1 MGRVEVAMLRRNFDL
16 LIVAAL
22 AVAGLVAGLLS
33 GLYPV
38 IRGVFSV
45 PLLVA
50 LPGYA
55 LTAAL
60 IPDRQSLGRTE
71 RTVLGV
77 GMSIVLV
84 ILSGLGLNLLPAGIT
99 NVSVSLTLAAITLVA
114 AAIGL
119 ARRRGQPDR
128 EPVVDLDGPEVGDVP
143 EAVVGRRRE
152 RPNGYGPEFLALAVI
167 LTVAA
172 IFVGVLGAVRA
183 PQTQFTQ
190 FWLLTGADP
199 NVIQV
204 GIRDEEGQPVAYR
217 IEVETQGQVLR
228 TAEIDLSQGDDTVQ
242 TIKLPALT
250 GTTPQTVTARLFR
263 LDQTST
269 TVPYRTTLAWRY
281 PGKG

>member
-1 MGRVEVAMLRRNFDL
+1 MLRRNLDL
-16 LIVAAL
+16 VLVVGLAIGGLLAAL
-22 AVAGLVAGLLS
+22 LTD
-33 GLYPV
+33 LYPV
-38 IRGVFSV
+38 IRGVLSV
-45 PLLVA
+45 PLLIA
-50 LPGYA
+50 LPGYS

-84 ILSGLGLNLLPAGIT
+84 ILCGLLLNLLPAGIT
-99 NVSVSLTLAAITLVA
+99 NVTVSVSLAAFSLAAT
-114 AAIGL
+114 AIGL
-119 ARRRGQPDR
+119 LRRRGQPDH
-128 EPVVDLDGPEVGDVP
+128 EPAVDLDGPEIGDAP

-172 IFVGVLGAVRA
+172 VFVGVLGAVRA
-183 PQTQFTQ
+183 PSTQFTQ
-190 FWLLTGADP
+190 FWLLTGSDP

-204 GIRDEEGQPVAYR
+204 GIRDEEGQPIQYR

-228 TAEIDLSQGDDTVQ
+228 SAEIDLGQGDDTVQ

-250 GTTPQTVTARLFR
+250 GLTPQTVTARLYR

-269 TVPYRTTLAWRY
+269 TAAYRTTLIWRY

>member
-1 MGRVEVAMLRRNFDL
+1 MLRRNLDL
-16 LIVAAL
+16 VLVVGLAIGGLLAAL
-22 AVAGLVAGLLS
+22 LTD
-33 GLYPV
+33 LYPV
-38 IRGVFSV
+38 IRGVLSV
-45 PLLVA
+45 PLLIA
-50 LPGYA
+50 LPGYS

-84 ILSGLGLNLLPAGIT
+84 ILCGLLLNLLPAGIT
-99 NVSVSLTLAAITLVA
+99 NVTVSVSLAAFSLAAT
-114 AAIGL
+114 AIGL
-119 ARRRGQPDR
+119 LRRRGQPDH
-128 EPVVDLDGPEVGDVP
+128 EPAVDLDGPEIGDAP

-172 IFVGVLGAVRA
+172 VFVGVLGAVRA
-183 PQTQFTQ
+183 PSTQFTQ
-190 FWLLTGADP
+190 FWLLTGPDP

-204 GIRDEEGQPVAYR
+204 GIRDEEGQPIQYR

-228 TAEIDLSQGDDTVQ
+228 SAEIDLGQGDDTVQ

-250 GTTPQTVTARLFR
+250 GLTPQTVTARLYR

-269 TVPYRTTLAWRY
+269 TAPYRTTLIWRY

>member
-1 MGRVEVAMLRRNFDL
+1 MLKRNLDL
-16 LIVAAL
+16 FIVAGL
-22 AVAGLVAGLLS
+22 AVAGLIAALLT

-38 IRGVFSV
+38 IRGVLSV
-45 PLLVA
+45 PLLIA

-99 NVSVSLTLAAITLVA
+99 NVTMSVTLATISLA
-114 AAIGL
+114 ATGIGI
-119 ARRRGQPDR
+119 ARRRGQPDH
-128 EPVVDLDGPEVGDVP
+128 EPGADLDGPEVGDVP
-143 EAVVGRRRE
+143 EAVAGRRRE

-172 IFVGVLGAVRA
+172 VFVGVLGAVRA
-183 PQTQFTQ
+183 PATQFTQ
-190 FWLLTGADP
+190 FWLLSGSDP

-204 GIRDEEGQPVAYR
+204 GIRDEEGQPVQYR

-228 TAEIDLSQGDDTVQ
+228 SAEIDLGQGEDTIQ
-242 TIKLPALT
+242 TIKLPVLT
-250 GTTPQTVTARLFR
+250 GVTPQTVTARLFR
-263 LDQTST
+263 LDQPGA
-269 TVPYRTTLAWRY
+269 TVPYRTTLIWRY

>member
-1 MGRVEVAMLRRNFDL
+1 MLRRNFDL
-16 LIVAAL
+16 LLVAAL
-22 AVAGLVAGLLS
+22 ALGGLLAGLLT

-38 IRGVFSV
+38 IRGVLSV
-45 PLLVA
+45 PLLIA

-77 GMSIVLV
+77 GMSIVVV
-84 ILSGLGLNLLPAGIT
+84 ILAGLGLNLLPAGIT
-99 NVSVSLTLAAITLVA
+99 NVTVSVSLAAITLIAVA
-114 AAIGL
+114 VGL
-119 ARRRGQPDR
+119 VRRRGQLDR
-128 EPVVDLDGPEVGDVP
+128 EVVVDPEDPEVGDVP
-143 EAVVGRRRE
+143 EAVAGRRRE

-172 IFVGVLGAVRA
+172 VFVGVLGAVRA

-190 FWLLTGADP
+190 FWLLTGSDP

-228 TAEIDLSQGDDTVQ
+228 TPEIDLAQGDDTVQ
-242 TIKLPALT
+242 TIKLPPLT

-263 LDQTST
+263 LDQVST
-269 TVPYRTTLAWRY
+269 TVPYRTTLIWRY

>member
-1 MGRVEVAMLRRNFDL
+1 MLRRNLDL
-16 LIVAAL
+16 FLVIGL
-22 AVAGLVAGLLS
+22 AIGGLLAGLLTD
-33 GLYPV
+33 LYPV
-38 IRGVFSV
+38 IRGVLSV
-45 PLLVA
+45 PLLIA
-50 LPGYA
+50 LPGYS

-84 ILSGLGLNLLPAGIT
+84 ILCGLLLNLIPAGIT
-99 NVSVSLTLAAITLVA
+99 NVTVSVSLAVFSLAAA
-114 AAIGL
+114 GIGL
-119 ARRRGQPDR
+119 FRRRGQPDHV
-128 EPVVDLDGPEVGDVP
+128 PAVDLDGPEIGDVP

-172 IFVGVLGAVRA
+172 VFIGVLGAVRA
-183 PQTQFTQ
+183 PSTKFTQ
-190 FWLLTGADP
+190 FWLLTGSDP

-204 GIRDEEGQPVAYR
+204 GIRNEEGQPIQYR
-217 IEVETQGQVLR
+217 IEVEAEHQVLR
-228 TAEIDLSQGDDTVQ
+228 SAEIDLGQGDDTVQ
-242 TIKLPALT
+242 TIKLPPLT
-250 GTTPQTVTARLFR
+250 EATPQTVTARLYR

-269 TVPYRTTLAWRY
+269 TAPYRMTFIWRY

>member
-1 MGRVEVAMLRRNFDL
+1 MFRRNLDL
-16 LIVAAL
+16 LLVVGLAL
-22 AVAGLVAGLLS
+22 AGLLAGLLT
-33 GLYPV
+33 GLYPI
-38 IRGVFSV
+38 IRGIFSI
-45 PLLVA
+45 PLLIA

-84 ILSGLGLNLLPAGIT
+84 ILAGLLLNLLPVGIT
-99 NVSVSLTLAAITLVA
+99 NVTMSVSLAVFSLVA
-114 AAIGL
+114 SAIGL
-119 ARRRGQPDR
+119 VRRRGQRDQDPAT
-128 EPVVDLDGPEVGDVP
+128 DLDGPEVGDIP
-143 EAVVGRRRE
+143 EAVAGRRRE

-172 IFVGVLGAVRA
+172 VFVGVLGAVRA
-183 PQTQFTQ
+183 PSTQFTQ
-190 FWLLTGADP
+190 FWLLTGSDP

-204 GIRDEEGQPVAYR
+204 GIRDEEGQQMQYR

-228 TAEIDLSQGDDTVQ
+228 STEIDLGQGEDTLQ

-250 GTTPQTVTARLFR
+250 GGLAATVTARLFR
-263 LDQTST
+263 IDQ
-269 TVPYRTTLAWRY
+269 PGAPAYRTTLIWRY
-281 PGKG
+281 PAKA

>member
-1 MGRVEVAMLRRNFDL
+1 MLRRNLDL
-16 LIVAAL
+16 VLVVGLAIGGLLAAL
-22 AVAGLVAGLLS
+22 LTD
-33 GLYPV
+33 LYPV
-38 IRGVFSV
+38 IRGVLSV
-45 PLLVA
+45 PLLIA
-50 LPGYA
+50 LPGYS

-84 ILSGLGLNLLPAGIT
+84 ILCGLLLNLLPAGIT
-99 NVSVSLTLAAITLVA
+99 NVTVSVSLAAFSLAATAV
-114 AAIGL
+114 GL
-119 ARRRGQPDR
+119 LRRRGQPDH
-128 EPVVDLDGPEVGDVP
+128 EPAVDLDGPEIGDAP

-172 IFVGVLGAVRA
+172 VFVGVLGAVRA
-183 PQTQFTQ
+183 PSTQFTQ
-190 FWLLTGADP
+190 FWLLTGSDP

-204 GIRDEEGQPVAYR
+204 GIRDEEGQPIQYR

-228 TAEIDLSQGDDTVQ
+228 SAEIDLGQGDDTVQ

-250 GTTPQTVTARLFR
+250 GLTPQTVTAHLYR

-269 TVPYRTTLAWRY
+269 TAPYRTTLIWRY